1 MRQPSEA
8 EVLRSAMEAATKTV
22 MTSLPG
28 KVVSYDPATKLA
40 VVEPMVHVGNP
51 LPPIPAVPVK
61 WPRFGGYRLVG
72 PLNAG
77 DEVTLQFH
85 KWDPSRYRKSGEKS
99 AANLSRDAGIYP
111 LAIPGSEADTAYD
124 GGEDAFLH
132 LGNDAGDCE
141 IVVEPNKIRLGAV
154 GASHPV
160 AWGDTVDS
168 NITAIKNWLTT
179 HTHAV
184 ATTGSPLPRQAP
196 QLRPRLP
203 LPQLTALR
211 RPRSTRSSGYVRS
224 AW

>member
-28 KVVSYDPATKLA
+28 KVVSYDPSTKLA

-61 WPRFGGYRLVG
+61 WPRFGGFRLVG

-77 DEVTLQFH
+77 DEVTLIFS

-111 LAIPGSEADTAYD
+111 IAIPGSEADTSYD

-132 LGNDAGDCE
+132 IGNDAGDCE
-141 IVVEPNKIRLGAV
+141 IVVEPNKIRLGAA

-160 AWGDTVDS
+160 AWGDTVDN
-168 NITAIKNWLTT
+168 NINAIKNWLTT
-179 HTHAV
+179 HTHTV
-184 ATTGSPLPRQAP
+184 ATTGSASAQTGTAAASSTPAP
-196 QLRPRLP
+196 
-203 LPQLTALR
+203 TTN
-211 RPRSTRSSGYVRS
+211 STSSSKVYTQ
-224 AW
+224 